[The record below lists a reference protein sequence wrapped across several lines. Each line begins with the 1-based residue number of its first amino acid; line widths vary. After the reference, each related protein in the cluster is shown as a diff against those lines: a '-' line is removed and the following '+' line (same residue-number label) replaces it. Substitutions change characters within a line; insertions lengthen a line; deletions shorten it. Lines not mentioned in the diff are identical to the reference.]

1 MHKDFVIT
9 HEQGLH
15 ARPAT
20 LLVAKANEFQNSIQ
34 LTYEETTIDLK
45 SIMGLLSLGV
55 PKGSL
60 IRIEVDGED
69 AAKVLESLSNV
80 ISEINNG
87 TS

>member
-20 LLVAKANEFQNSIQ
+20 LLVAKANEFNERVE
-34 LTYEETTIDLK
+34 LTYEDTTIDLK

-60 IRIEVDGED
+60 VRIEVTGDNP
-69 AAKVLESLSNV
+69 AKAIEALSHI
-80 ISEINNG
+80 ISEINAEL
-87 TS
+87 

>member
-9 HEQGLH
+9 HDAGLH

-20 LLVAKANEFQNSIQ
+20 LLVAKANEFDNAIR
-34 LTYEETTIDLK
+34 LTYEDTTIDLK

-60 IRIEVDGED
+60 VRVEVDGEN
-69 AAKVLESLSNV
+69 AAKVLEAITYT
-80 ISEINNG
+80 ISEINAG
-87 TS
+87 S

>member
-20 LLVAKANEFQNSIQ
+20 LLVAKANEFNERVE
-34 LTYEETTIDLK
+34 LTYEDTTIDLK

-60 IRIEVDGED
+60 VRIEVTGEHP
-69 AAKVLESLSNV
+69 AKALEALANV
-80 ISEINNG
+80 ISEINAEI
-87 TS
+87 

>member
-20 LLVAKANEFQNSIQ
+20 LLVAKANEFNNPIR
-34 LTYEETTIDLK
+34 LTHDDTTIDLK

-60 IRIEVDGED
+60 VRVEVEGDD
-69 AAKVLESLSNV
+69 AAKVLEAITNA
-80 ISEINNG
+80 ISEINADA
-87 TS
+87 